1 MTETAT
7 ESPPQKPTEEGVQGI
22 TIDGKTYPLED
33 LDFDDIEY
41 LEEYTGQPF
50 STINWAAGK
59 TLKAA
64 VFVFL
69 RRDNPEITLEQVGKM
84 KFVGTFRGVVDQ
96 IAPVTDD
103 EPDPQ
108 TAAAAGDDPNRSGSA
123 ATGSGPRLSAA
134 STRA

>member
-7 ESPPQKPTEEGVQGI
+7 ASPPQKPTDEGVQGI
-22 TIDGKTYPLED
+22 TIDGKTYPLDE

-50 STINWAAGK
+50 STINWASGK

-64 VFVFL
+64 VYIFL
-69 RRDNPEITLEQVGKM
+69 RRDNPEITIEQVGKM

-96 IAPVTDD
+96 VAPITD
-103 EPDPQ
+103 EDPRKD
-108 TAAAAGDDPNRSGSA
+108 AAAGDDPSRSGSA
-123 ATGSGPRLSAA
+123 VTGSGHPLSAV
-134 STRA
+134 STPA